1 MGYCAVL
8 FSRAV
13 FFGNGL
19 GPDVGTVGSGLGIVG
34 AHLLVFGVS
43 YECWRV
49 FRLDIG
55 IAAGCSYFWT
65 PWLVG
70 AHKSLDCL
78 HCAAV
83 RAQSTGLS
91 RMAAGVC
98 GFLAAWYRGFDHY
111 LICFDMGE
119 SDAGRPGRWVAV
131 LIGAVLWPVIFISLR
146 RIRRWAR
153 LP

>member
-34 AHLLVFGVS
+34 AHLLVFGGS
-43 YECWRV
+43 YESWRGG
-49 FRLDIG
+49 RLDNG
-55 IAAGCSYFWT
+55 IAAGCRYFWT
-65 PWLVG
+65 PWPVG

-83 RAQSTGLS
+83 RAPS
-91 RMAAGVC
+91 RAFPVWQQACAV
-98 GFLAAWYRGFDHY
+98 FLLLGIEALNITLFA
-111 LICFDMGE
+111 LMMGE